1 VSNWLLDP
9 CSRLASGTG
18 GSTLPPR
25 PLTYELRPQIGRE
38 VTENDPLR
46 ILEFKTIYQWAID
59 RARSATSA

>member
-1 VSNWLLDP
+1 M
-9 CSRLASGTG
+9 G

-46 ILEFKTIYQWAID
+46 ILEFKTIDQWAID